1 MKKLNVLLLIALL
14 LVGGV
19 LSGLLIQNQFGK
31 YSPHKWHEGYRED
44 VINDVMENYVYPGV
58 SVADVETYIGT
69 GTDESSELKDKILSL
84 FEYQNDEANAY
95 ESWIYEI
102 EYDVRDD
109 DNMENSYFV
118 VIHNGDVVLKT
129 MLVDSLT

>member
-1 MKKLNVLLLIALL
+1 MKKVNAVILAVLVLTISVIV
-14 LVGGV
+14 VGT
-19 LSGLLIQNQFGK
+19 IQGQQGK
-31 YSPHKWHEGYRED
+31 YSQHKWHEGYRED

-84 FEYQNDEANAY
+84 FEYQNDEATAY

-118 VIHNGDVVLKT
+118 VVHNGDVVLKT

>member
-84 FEYQNDEANAY
+84 FEYQNDEATAY
-95 ESWIYEI
+95 EAWIYGI
-102 EYDVRDD
+102 EYDIRND

-118 VIHNGDVVLKT
+118 VVHNGDVVLKT

>member
-1 MKKLNVLLLIALL
+1 MKKLNAVLLVAL
-14 LVGGV
+14 V
-19 LSGLLIQNQFGK
+19 LSVSVIAGGIIQGQSGK
-31 YSPHKWHEGYRED
+31 YSQHKWHEGFRED

-84 FEYQNDEANAY
+84 FEYQNDEATAY
-95 ESWIYEI
+95 EAWIYGI
-102 EYDVRDD
+102 EYDIRDD
-109 DNMENSYFV
+109 DNMENSFFV
-118 VIHNGDVVLKT
+118 VVHNGDVVLKT

>member
-84 FEYQNDEANAY
+84 FEYQNDEATAY
-95 ESWIYEI
+95 EAWIYEI
-102 EYDVRDD
+102 EYDIRDD

-118 VIHNGDVVLKT
+118 VVHNGDVVLKT